1 MTTIDDAT
9 ATPVILL
16 RPASRGATDLS
27 SRPRAALV
35 VRFPGYPEMPEDRL
49 REAVLKG
56 LLRRRWELVSA
67 PAGEFDPPFD
77 PEQQRPTVQ
86 LTADGDH
93 ARVEV
98 GPEILYEGPLGLAAD
113 ISGTSWLALAHG
125 VGEVLVLVTAGTRP
139 VTDETEINA
148 AARAGHLVGLPGPL
162 RTL

>member
-9 ATPVILL
+9 ATPVILF
-16 RPASRGATDLS
+16 RPASRGATELS

-56 LLRRRWELVSA
+56 LLRRRWELVAA

-77 PEQQRPTVQ
+77 PKQQRPTAQ
-86 LTADGDH
+86 LTAHGDH

-98 GPEILYEGPLGLAAD
+98 GPEVLYEGPLKLAAN
-113 ISGTSWLALAHG
+113 ISGVSWLALAQG
-125 VGEVLVLVTAGTRP
+125 VGEVLILVTAGTRP
-139 VTDETEINA
+139 ITNEAEIDA
-148 AARAGHLVGLPGPL
+148 AARAGHLVGLPGVL